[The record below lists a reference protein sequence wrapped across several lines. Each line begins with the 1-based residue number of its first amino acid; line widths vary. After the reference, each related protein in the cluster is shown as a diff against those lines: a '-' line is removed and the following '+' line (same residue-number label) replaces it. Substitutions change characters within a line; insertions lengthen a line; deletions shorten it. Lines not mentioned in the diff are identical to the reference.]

1 SGLYYYGL
9 RYYAP
14 WLQRWI
20 SPDPMGTEAG
30 LNLYAFT
37 FNNQLRHIDYQGA
50 IAIPLDIFV
59 SDIVN
64 VMNRS
69 IGTGEFE
76 ELTWDVQAQGFS
88 AGNVVYGRNLS
99 PLAGSSP
106 VWEPSES

>member
-1 SGLYYYGL
+1 YYPFGGTAWWAARSAVEAKYKTVRYSGKERDASGLYYYGL

-37 FNNQLRHIDYQGA
+37 FNNPLRHIDYQGA

-64 VMNRS
+64 VMN
-69 IGTGEFE
+69 
-76 ELTWDVQAQGFS
+76 
-88 AGNVVYGRNLS
+88 
-99 PLAGSSP
+99 
-106 VWEPSES
+106 